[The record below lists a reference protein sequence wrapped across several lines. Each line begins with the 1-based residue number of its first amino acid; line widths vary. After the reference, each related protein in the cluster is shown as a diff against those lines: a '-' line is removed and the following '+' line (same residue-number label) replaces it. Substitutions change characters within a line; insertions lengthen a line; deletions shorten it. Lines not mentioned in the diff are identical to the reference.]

1 MKDIFIQVVT
11 LSLSAALIAA
21 LVMALRLALRK
32 SPRFIVCALWALVAV
47 RLLIPVLPES
57 KVSVV
62 PSAVSSGSV
71 VEEVAARPVEPVVRV
86 SQKEPR
92 YVKIIEKTPQIPVKY
107 EAGEAYVEVSEKTL
121 DAPKTVGTSIVPVL
135 AWSWLGGTVLMMGY
149 MLFSYLRIWRKVR
162 ISVRDNGNVYL
173 CDTIASPF
181 ILGMFRPKIYIP
193 SELAEKDKAYVMA
206 HEQAH
211 LKRLDHVWK
220 PLGWLLLSVHW
231 FNPVMWAAYILL
243 CRDIELACDEKV
255 TGREGDGFRKAYS
268 EALLACSMPARLV
281 TACPLAFGEVGV
293 KTRIRSV
300 LNYKRPAFWILAV
313 TLAACLIA
321 AGCALTNPT
330 QPATTPDQTVAPT
343 DKTETP
349 TDKTDAPTDPSV
361 QPTATQEPATEPGPT
376 DPTVSPDIPQDNVKK
391 VSLTSDQ
398 EGVMLAERVSHWD
411 TGIVPADLYKDDL
424 GTSFYILDRGGKQI
438 LKKVGDQI
446 STLSLDF
453 CIDPQR
459 FLFAHEHVEEP
470 GLETTPLT
478 TAQVSYV
485 LSSEALYR
493 LPMAWAE
500 LFNDDPTTYE
510 TIALPDG
517 LRGEDVRDLILSGE
531 GDQRS
536 PVLIT
541 DSKGN
546 FKLQADHQTWE
557 PTKSGYS
564 VVWTDENTLDVFTEQ
579 VCWEI
584 TMPRQEV
591 RVLAEPTEEELLI
604 LAPVEKAEAFVY
616 HFRGGYCYTSGIQMI
631 DWEMVPGNYARFTG
645 GTVYVMAPRESGIDI
660 QSLNPGVSSVY
671 VEGRKEDLTAR
682 RAEILAGEVLPL
694 YGGNYVDE
702 NYRGFLIDM
711 DGDGTVEEIGIA
723 PGLGNDH
730 ALTWELTLNGRPAGI
745 SWMNYAVSSAYGSP
759 YANDQIQWPDEGNFS
774 REGHYQMY
782 LSTLDGEHILL
793 FLEEHDSSNSQIY
806 GLDFMEYR
814 GDETLISTARTRIRR
829 YTGSMETSFTPNLPL
844 AEYIA
849 RGWLVRPADGDKLD
863 VNGDGKE
870 NTIRVVN
877 HLSETGYPI
886 YHSEDFPFNKESMK
900 IGNCWPYSE
909 FVAVDGGEAY
919 AVVHQ
924 VDGRTDDFGA
934 KKLLSFRYG
943 DLYYIANDLG
953 GYDLIGELC
962 LNGATV
968 TARYRLTD
976 QDLNPA
982 VSAKDVDKAGFR
994 AVSGWS
1000 HPLPGSRGSDELVL
1014 RYFRETEEAAGGV
1027 PVFEWEL
1034 KMLDR
1039 IFGDAFADHFL
1050 LDEYEDVRDIDLSLL
1065 FYDGLRTGAAPQPG
1079 TLVTGDEEAEVLAL
1093 MGETQV
1099 FQPLWKMDRQAVED
1113 VFREYTGYGLS
1124 EASGE
1129 APWFYVEK
1137 YDAWYYLLSDTAMSS
1152 YRIVDA
1158 YNHADGSCDVL
1169 WQGRGLTTYGIVTLR
1184 WGFGYSGF
1192 AILSN
1197 RVITDQDVDGFTA
1210 SGVLRAAGTKVLDY
1224 GSADVRY
1231 YREIEWDGSPVLPAD
1246 FSYSSETGM
1255 LILDRLGKRLI
1266 YQNTM
1271 GETGSSALDFC
1282 ADPERMAQY
1291 GDYIYILD
1299 GAEVLE
1305 LKSDLYHYSVSSDA
1319 ELLRRIPLPDG
1330 VQAADVQDMY
1340 CTLLPGT
1347 AEPVLV
1353 LIAGDQ
1359 GNYQFWNIKNAFE
1372 PTGLGWHMERQGTN
1386 VHIWADWPN
1395 WGTYRV
1401 SWDLEIPAGDVR
1413 IVDMQNNDYGKYLL
1427 LYVREANADQAELR
1441 RYDLAGRLEA
1451 VSRIDLSDLVQKDAV
1466 LTDFGDPWTV
1476 AVHRYDGLYRYSI
1489 QPGVNHLEREPLYFD
1504 LHAKDAKEE
1513 SILQGEIVD
1522 LSFMEP
1528 VYYVGDRGTGVAIDL
1543 DQDGTVDTISLE
1555 PSVNPDGR
1563 QGLEFYYNGQP
1574 AGVSRDLSLYRQGQV
1589 TESEEAAFFTG
1600 EDGYKF
1606 WLASLDGKTINLIM
1620 SNDQRTLAVEF
1631 ILLQSDFG
1639 GVKDAYF
1646 ARVRLRGE
1654 GKTINDLVPCQGIQK
1669 YREDGWTEGPSAQ
1682 TEEPADRIVIN
1693 LFPEGDTY
1701 SMPIAAEVAQ
1711 DDPLFEAMSW
1721 EELAAYYGLTINPE
1735 AIASLIES
1743 FTGEPFTYETAIFL
1757 MPSSGIYRNG
1767 EYVYDVNT
1775 LEFRST
1781 AKNSHRSVTI
1791 GFSRDTNVLQPKAE
1805 SYYSFEAKRVEA
1817 ETQYE
1822 ASCIS
1827 GVECYIGQTVY
1838 NDGSVVKSVYETD
1851 LHQPVLTIVTSG
1863 LTEEQVT
1870 ALLGELFKE
1879 LGIKR

>member
-1 MKDIFIQVVT
+1 MKDMFIQVVA

-135 AWSWLGGTVLMMGY
+135 AWIWLGGTVLMMGY

-243 CRDIELACDEKV
+243 CRDIEMACDEKV

-376 DPTVSPDIPQDNVKK
+376 DPTVSPDIPRGKTREIP
-391 VSLTSDQ
+391 SSSDQ
-398 EGVMLAERVSHWD
+398 EGVMMAERVRRWD
-411 TGIVPADLYKDDL
+411 TSYSTRVYPAEDGFHAESLLKDGIGPADAAYERTHGYYL
-424 GTSFYILDRGGKQI
+424 LDRVNSRLFYAPSDTVVYAK
-438 LKKVGDQI
+438 
-446 STLSLDF
+446 SLDF
-453 CIDPQR
+453 CPDPLMLQMVWEADGVTSR
-459 FLFAHEHVEEP
+459 LVPYILNE
-470 GLETTPLT
+470 
-478 TAQVSYV
+478 
-485 LSSEALYR
+485 EALWR
-493 LPMAWAE
+493 LPLADEEWQDPAE
-500 LFNDDPTTYE
+500 PTYE
-510 TIALPDG
+510 TVALPAG
-517 LRGEDVRDLILSGE
+517 VRGQDVLDLLSGSANELIL
-531 GDQRS
+531 
-536 PVLIT
+536 VT
-541 DSKGN
+541 DGRGN
-546 FKLQADHQTWE
+546 YLLSADKKTWE
-557 PTKSGYS
+557 PTTRGYQINREG
-564 VVWTDENTLDVFTEQ
+564 D
-579 VCWEI
+579 
-584 TMPRQEV
+584 
-591 RVLAEPTEEELLI
+591 LAEIITK
-604 LAPVEKAEAFVY
+604 KATWTARIPAGDEIRVIGEPDNSLTFCVIPQDSKTATVY
-616 HFRGGYCYTSGIQMI
+616 YTDAANGYLYESTVDMS
-631 DWEMVPGNYARFTG
+631 DWYSIPARFISRDPDG
-645 GTVYVMAPRESGIDI
+645 PVVLAPRESGIDI
-660 QSLNPGVSSVY
+660 YNLNPGVSSVY
-671 VEGRKEDLTAR
+671 AEGPKEDLTAR
-682 RAEILAGEVLPL
+682 RADILAGEVLPL

-702 NYRGFLIDM
+702 NYRGFMIDM

-759 YANDQIQWPDEGNFS
+759 YTNDQIQWPEEGNFS

-793 FLEEHDSSNSQIY
+793 FLEVHDSSNAQIY

-870 NTIRVVN
+870 NTVRVVN

-886 YHSEDFPFNKESMK
+886 YYSESFPFNKESMK
-900 IGNCWPYSE
+900 IGECWPYSE

-943 DLYYIANDLG
+943 DLYYAANDLG

-968 TARYRLTD
+968 AERYRLTD
-976 QDLNPA
+976 PDDVNPA
-982 VSAKDVDKAGFR
+982 TASAKDVDKAGFR
-994 AVSGWS
+994 VVSGWS
-1000 HPLPGSRGSDELVL
+1000 HPLPGSEEWDELIL
-1014 RYFRETEEAAGGV
+1014 RYFRNTEEAAGGA

-1034 KMLDR
+1034 KQLDR
-1039 IFGDAFADHFL
+1039 IFGDAFAGHFL

-1065 FYDGLRTGAAPQPG
+1065 YYDGLRTGAAPQPG
-1079 TLVTGDEEAEVLAL
+1079 IVVTGDEEAEVLAL
-1093 MGETQV
+1093 MGETHAL
-1099 FQPLWKMDRQAVED
+1099 QPLWKMDRQATVD
-1113 VFREYTGYGLS
+1113 AFRTYTGYNLS
-1124 EASGE
+1124 EASGGI
-1129 APWFYVEK
+1129 PYFYVEK
-1137 YDAWYYLLSDTAMSS
+1137 YDAWYYLRSDTAMTN

-1158 YNHADGSCDVL
+1158 YNLPDGSCAVL
-1169 WQGRGLTTYGIVTLR
+1169 WQGRSLITYGIVTLR

-1192 AILSN
+1192 AIRSN

-1224 GSADVRY
+1224 GSADVRDH
-1231 YREIEWDGSPVLPAD
+1231 REIEWNGSPVLPAD

-1266 YQNTM
+1266 YQNAM
-1271 GETGSSALDFC
+1271 GETGSAALDFC
-1282 ADPERMAQY
+1282 TDPERMALY
-1291 GDYIYILD
+1291 GGYIYILD

-1305 LKSDLYHYSVSSDA
+1305 LKSDLYHGSASSDA
-1319 ELLRRIPLPDG
+1319 ELLRRVPLPDG

-1395 WGTYRV
+1395 WGTYGV
-1401 SWDLEIPAGDVR
+1401 GWDLEIPAGDVR

-1466 LTDFGDPWTV
+1466 LTDFGDSWTV

-1504 LHAKDAKEE
+1504 LHTKGAKEE

-1555 PSVNPDGR
+1555 PGLTPDGR

-1574 AGVSRDLSLYRQGQV
+1574 AGASRTLYRQGQV
-1589 TESEEAAFFTG
+1589 TENEEPAFFAG
-1600 EDGYKF
+1600 EDGYEF
-1606 WLASLDGKTINLIM
+1606 YLASLDGKKIDLIM
-1620 SNDQRTLAVEF
+1620 SNQERTLAVEF
-1631 ILLQSDFG
+1631 VRLEPDVGAKSSG
-1639 GVKDAYF
+1639 GYF
-1646 ARVRLRGE
+1646 ARVRMRGE
-1654 GKTINDLVPCQGIQK
+1654 GKTIADFVPCRGIQK
-1669 YREDGWTEGPSAQ
+1669 YLEDGWEVRPS
-1682 TEEPADRIVIN
+1682 
-1693 LFPEGDTY
+1693 EGDVLESVPGTADGPLTVHMAYRLPFGGEGSFYLEQIRLGDSDTAVNLGTAEGEYDLIRHRFDRLTY
-1701 SMPIAAEVAQ
+1701 ARSA
-1711 DDPLFEAMSW
+1711 
-1721 EELAAYYGLTINPE
+1721 G
-1735 AIASLIES
+1735 
-1743 FTGEPFTYETAIFL
+1743 GGPFTSL
-1757 MPSSGIYRNG
+1757 SGWMEDG
-1767 EYVYDVNT
+1767 
-1775 LEFRST
+1775 
-1781 AKNSHRSVTI
+1781 SHRTWYEV
-1791 GFSRDTNVLQPKAE
+1791 DTVDGVPVYK
-1805 SYYSFEAKRVEA
+1805 EA
-1817 ETQYE
+1817 E
-1822 ASCIS
+1822 
-1827 GVECYIGQTVY
+1827 GGR
-1838 NDGSVVKSVYETD
+1838 
-1851 LHQPVLTIVTSG
+1851 LP
-1863 LTEEQVT
+1863 
-1870 ALLGELFKE
+1870 
-1879 LGIKR
+1879 